1 MTAQMCVT
9 PTVMGVIPDSRRLPR
24 ADGQGPRTGAPA
36 VLPPSIGAWQGA
48 RLEPASSGLVSPC
61 SSSGG
66 PVQPTRSG
74 LGGPLVDWGFGAPA
88 GRTHSAGSAG
98 GPRDA
103 GGWEGA
109 SALPGAAQPAAVH
122 MPRSGSAPSAQL
134 LSAAGDPGM
143 PALAQSNSDRGFAP
157 VCEDALLPLVPSSAP
172 QAAGSM
178 QRQQAAGSVQ
188 QAARSLAHAG
198 SARSE
203 RLEGAA
209 AGLDAAAPRALE
221 LRLPPLHP
229 KRSARLALL
238 AAGGGSLFAGEPLGG
253 MPWRLSAAHA
263 RRLCSARPALCAAPW
278 MARDAQQ
285 VASWSLAAAGQR
297 SAWS

>member
-1 MTAQMCVT
+1 MA
-9 PTVMGVIPDSRRLPR
+9 
-24 ADGQGPRTGAPA
+24 
-36 VLPPSIGAWQGA
+36 
-48 RLEPASSGLVSPC
+48 
-61 SSSGG
+61 
-66 PVQPTRSG
+66 
-74 LGGPLVDWGFGAPA
+74 
-88 GRTHSAGSAG
+88 
-98 GPRDA
+98 
-103 GGWEGA
+103 
-109 SALPGAAQPAAVH
+109 
-122 MPRSGSAPSAQL
+122 
-134 LSAAGDPGM
+134 
-143 PALAQSNSDRGFAP
+143 ALAQSNSDRGFAP
-157 VCEDALLPLVPSSAP
+157 VCEDALLPLVPGSAP
-172 QAAGSM
+172 QAAGST

-188 QAARSLAHAG
+188 QAARSLARAG
-198 SARSE
+198 SAQSE

-297 SAWS
+297 LAWS